1 MNRKLRR
8 EIRKDISLVNAL
20 YNIIKKYLPKLFN
33 LFDDLTDIRHQSYV
47 TYDMKVICITRLFAL
62 LCGITTM
69 NSLTDTFNSQEAIN
83 NISKLC
89 KSNLD
94 DIPHYDTINDVFE
107 NINIDELRYI
117 QKYIAYTIIRS
128 KMFDS
133 LRYNGKIQIVVDG
146 TSLVSF
152 NYKHCDHCLVDSHSD
167 GSITYKHYVLEAK
180 IIFGSFVLSID
191 SEFIENPNHDV
202 VKYKKQDCETK
213 AFKRLASRLKKNFPK
228 LKFIITADGLYTS
241 SPIIKVCKDNNWDY
255 IFRLKSEFPKTITQD
270 FEGIIKY
277 HNETNLE
284 NYFLVKN
291 YSYHKHTFNI
301 VRLVENN
308 KTFTYITN
316 LDIND
321 KNISDIVLLGRN
333 RWKIENNGFNLQ
345 KNNTFDIT
353 HMCSYNYNAMKA
365 HYFFIQ
371 FAHTIRQLLELGH
384 IPIQKLKYKIKEISL
399 LLLFELISLNINL
412 IENLSFQL
420 RFDTLII

>member
-1 MNRKLRR
+1 MNRKFKR
-8 EIRKDISLVNAL
+8 EIKKDISLVNDL
-20 YNIIKKYLPKLFN
+20 YNIIKKYLPRLFN
-33 LFDDLTDIRHQSYV
+33 LFDNLTDVRHQSYV
-47 TYDMKVICITRLFAL
+47 TYDMKVICVTRLFAL

-69 NSLTDTFNSQEAIN
+69 NSLTDTFNSEQTID

-89 KSNLD
+89 KSNLS

-128 KMFDS
+128 KMFDK
-133 LRYNGKIQIVVDG
+133 LRYNGKIQVVVDG
-146 TSLVSF
+146 TSLVTF
-152 NYKHCDHCLVDSHSD
+152 NYKHCNHCLVDTHSD

-241 SPIIKVCKDNNWDY
+241 SPIIKICTDNNWDY

-270 FEGIIKY
+270 FEGIIKC
-277 HNETNLE
+277 HNETNLK
-284 NYFLVKN
+284 NFFLVKN

-301 VRLVENN
+301 VRLIEDN
-308 KTFTYITN
+308 KYFTYITN
-316 LDIND
+316 LNIND
-321 KNISDIVLLGRN
+321 QNISDIISLGRN

-384 IPIQKLKYKIKEISL
+384 IPIQKLDYKIKEISL
-399 LLLFELISLNINL
+399 HLLFELISLNINL
-412 IENLSFQL
+412 TENLSFQL

>member
-8 EIRKDISLVNAL
+8 EIKKDISLVNAL
-20 YNIIKKYLPKLFN
+20 YNIIKKYLPKLFD
-33 LFDDLTDIRHQSYV
+33 LFNDLTDIRHQSYI

-69 NSLTDTFNSQEAIN
+69 NSLTDTFNSEEAIN

-128 KMFDS
+128 KMFDR
-133 LRYNGKIQIVVDG
+133 LRYNGKIQVVVDG
-146 TSLVSF
+146 TSLVTF
-152 NYKHCDHCLVDSHSD
+152 NYKHCDHCLVDSHCD

-241 SPIIKVCKDNNWDY
+241 SPIIKVCESNNWDY
-255 IFRLKSEFPKTITQD
+255 IFRLKSEFPKTVTQD
-270 FEGIIKY
+270 FEGIISY
-277 HNETNLE
+277 HNETKLN

-291 YSYHKHTFNI
+291 YSYHKHFFNI
-301 VRLVENN
+301 VRFIENN

-353 HMCSYNYNAMKA
+353 HMCSYNYNAMKV

-384 IPIQKLKYKIKEISL
+384 IPIQKLKYKIKEISHL
-399 LLLFELISLNINL
+399 LMIELISLNINL
-412 IENLSFQL
+412 IENLAFQL

>member
-1 MNRKLRR
+1 MNRKERR
-8 EIRKDISLVNAL
+8 ELKKDISLVNDL

-33 LFDDLTDIRHQSYV
+33 LFNELTDIRHQSYV
-47 TYDMKVICITRLFAL
+47 TYDMKVICVTRLFGL

-69 NSLTDTFNSQEAIN
+69 NSLTDTFNSEEAIN

-89 KSNLD
+89 NSKLD

-107 NINIDELRYI
+107 NINIGELRNI
-117 QKYIAYTIIRS
+117 QKYITNTIIRS
-128 KMFDS
+128 KMFDRF
-133 LRYNGKIQIVVDG
+133 RYKGRIQVVVDG
-146 TSLVSF
+146 TSLVTF
-152 NYKHCDHCLVDSHSD
+152 NYKHCDHCLVDIHSD
-167 GSITYKHYVLEAK
+167 GSIIYKHYVLEAK
-180 IIFGSFVLSID
+180 VIFGSFVLSID

-213 AFKRLASRLKKNFPK
+213 AFKRLASRLKNNFPK

-241 SPIIKVCKDNNWDY
+241 SPIIKICENNNWDY

-270 FEGIIKY
+270 FEGIIKC
-277 HNETNLE
+277 HNETSLN
-284 NYFLVKN
+284 NYFLVKD
-291 YSYHKHTFNI
+291 YSYNKHIFNI
-301 VRLVENN
+301 VRFIEDN

-316 LDIND
+316 LDID
-321 KNISDIVLLGRN
+321 DRNITDIIYLGRN

-384 IPIQKLKYKIKEISL
+384 IPIQKLKYKIKEISHI
-399 LLLFELISLNINL
+399 LLFELISLNINL
-412 IENLSFQL
+412 IDNLAFQL
-420 RFDTLII
+420 RFDILII